1 MQDNEKFDEK
11 LNSLIYDQNSDFAIK
26 QNFTTLS
33 MHWMVY
39 LFLKNSNHTWYI
51 KPKTYYSL
59 PYMQVFV
66 ISILENC
73 KRQSAFYHKQ

>member
-1 MQDNEKFDEK
+1 MQDNEIFDEK

-33 MHWMVY
+33 MHLMVY
-39 LFLKNSNHTWYI
+39 LFKKKNSNHTWSI

-59 PYMQVFV
+59 PNMQVFV

-73 KRQSAFYHKQ
+73 K